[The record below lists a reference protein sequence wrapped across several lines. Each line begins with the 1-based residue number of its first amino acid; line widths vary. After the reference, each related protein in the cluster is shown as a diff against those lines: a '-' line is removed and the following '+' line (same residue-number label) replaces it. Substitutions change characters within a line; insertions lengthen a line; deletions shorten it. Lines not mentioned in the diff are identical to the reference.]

1 MQSFTGDA
9 RLLDLVPGKVTR
21 LLSSADVGRG
31 LEGLHVAQMPSLL
44 GQLATRA
51 RVQSIKASS
60 ALEGVVVPDDQRADR
75 IIKRGASQ
83 LRGRSEQELAG
94 YRDAVDYIWQGDW
107 RPVNVGLVLHLH
119 RLLLGHTEVGGG
131 AFKTEDN
138 LVVDRTPGGDNVR
151 FRPVSAR
158 ETPGQTGELIA
169 RYTAARVADA
179 HHPLLLIGMA
189 VLDLLVIH
197 PFEDGNG
204 RVARVLTSA
213 LLADAGYGVGRY
225 VSLEQLIAET
235 PDGYYDSLLAS
246 THHWHDGEHDP
257 WPWLTYFVGRI
268 GLAYEV
274 FEQRA
279 AADVADSG
287 GKRDRVKRYV
297 LEQAPARFRIADVRT
312 SLPGVSDGTIR
323 NALGDL
329 RGEGRIASDGTGRG
343 AVWTRLQP

>member
-1 MQSFTGDA
+1 MQSFAGDG
-9 RLLDLVPGKVTR
+9 RILDLVPGKLTR

-31 LEGLHVAQMPSLL
+31 LEELHVAQMPSLL

-60 ALEGVVVPDDQRADR
+60 ALEGVVVPDEQRADR
-75 IIKRGASQ
+75 IIGRGASQ

-94 YRDAVDYIWQGDW
+94 YRDAVDYIWQADW
-107 RPVNVGLVLHLH
+107 RPVNTGLVLHLH
-119 RLLLGHTEVGGG
+119 RLLLGHTAVGGG

-138 LVVDRTPGGDNVR
+138 LVVDRTPQGDEIR
-151 FRPVSAR
+151 FHPVSAR
-158 ETPGQTGELIA
+158 ETPWSTEELIA
-169 RYTAARVADA
+169 RYTAARVADE
-179 HHPLLLIGMA
+179 HHPLLLIGLA

-225 VSLEQLIAET
+225 VSLEQLIADA

-246 THHWHDGEHDP
+246 THHWHEGEHDP
-257 WPWLTYFVGRI
+257 WPWLTYFIGRI
-268 GLAYEV
+268 GVAYAI
-274 FEQRA
+274 FGQRA
-279 AADVADSG
+279 AADGTDGG
-287 GKRDRVKRYV
+287 GKRERVKRYV
-297 LEQAPARFRIADVRT
+297 LEQAPTRFRIADVRT

-323 NALGDL
+323 NAFSDL
-329 RGEGRIASDGTGRG
+329 RREGRIVSDGTGRG
-343 AVWTRLQP
+343 AVRTRLPF